1 MTENNLLVSIAMAS
15 YNGEKYIGE
24 QLDSIISQTYTNIEI
39 VITDDCSK
47 DNTVNIIKK
56 YQASYSF
63 IFLFVNEQ
71 NKGVTKTFER
81 AVTESKGAFIAFCDQ
96 DDIWTPNKIETLVN
110 EIGDHD
116 AVYANSELVDAAG
129 NSLGKDF
136 KAIMT
141 MQNYY
146 SGAPFLLS
154 NTVPGHAILAKAVFL
169 KMILPF
175 PKELYFD
182 LWISYNAGGNNGIK
196 FVDKVLVKYR
206 QHERNTMGTDKSK
219 NNKKKLTSQGLFD
232 LKLEELK
239 ALSTAHI
246 KNEQTKQILAGVIR
260 YFHKGWSLKR
270 SIFFFKHFN
279 DLLVSKNKPV
289 WRKKLYCVK
298 MIFKPNF

>member
-1 MTENNLLVSIAMAS
+1 MGENNLLVSIAMAS
-15 YNGEKYIGE
+15 YNGEKYIKE

-47 DNTVNIIKK
+47 DNTVNIIKE
-56 YQASYSF
+56 YQASYPF

-81 AVTESKGAFIAFCDQ
+81 AVTESNGAFIAFCDQ
-96 DDIWTPNKIETLVN
+96 DDIWMPNKIETLVK

-136 KAIMT
+136 KGIMT

-154 NTVPGHAILAKAVFL
+154 NTVPGHAILAKAAFL
-169 KMILPF
+169 KMIIPF

-182 LWISYNAGGNNGIK
+182 LWVSYNAGGNNGIK
-196 FVDKVLVKYR
+196 FVDDVLVKYR
-206 QHERNTMGTDKSK
+206 QHESNTMGTDKSK
-219 NNKKKLTSQGLFD
+219 NNKKKLTGQGLFD

-239 ALSTAHI
+239 ALSTAHV
-246 KNEQTKQILAGVIR
+246 KNEQTKKILAGVIK

-270 SIFFFKHFN
+270 SIFFFKHYN